1 MTTLIKANASEG
13 KTSKR
18 IVSVTIKRAY
28 DENPDTSYLGEYSS
42 KRKSEYTIERRH
54 EQECNLNSNVAP
66 SREMLERVLARAE
79 AEHNIVCENHTTFT
93 SDECWACDV
102 EAKNQASVDLIREQ
116 IDALDECNCGGVH
129 IDRNSFELFNPN
141 FENYKGL
148 PDAEVRRYCWQDY
161 ERLEGL
167 HNQNWY
173 FLGIVAEAEIEAIVD
188 GKPYTTE
195 LTASV
200 FGIESDSDRDY
211 LKSTEDEQLADI
223 RSQLKDYGFSSRA
236 ISQAMKSIVRK
247 EE

>member
-13 KTSKR
+13 KTCKR
-18 IVSVTIKRAY
+18 ILSVTLKHVSDY
-28 DENPDTSYLGEYSS
+28 DADTSHLGEYSS

-54 EQECNLNSNVAP
+54 EQECNLNSNIAP
-66 SREMLERVLARAE
+66 SREMLERVVARAE
-79 AEHNIVCENHTTFT
+79 AEHTIVCENHTTFT

-102 EAKNQASVDLIREQ
+102 EAKNQAIVDLIREQ
-116 IDALDECNCGGVH
+116 IDALEECNCGGVH

-148 PDAEVRRYCWQDY
+148 PDAEVRKYCWQDY
-161 ERLEGL
+161 ERMESLN
-167 HNQNWY
+167 NQNWY

-188 GKPYTTE
+188 GKPYSTE

-200 FGIESDSDRDY
+200 WGIESDSEREY
-211 LKSTEDEQLADI
+211 LASTEDEQLADI
-223 RSQLKDYGFSSRA
+223 RSQLKEYGFSSRA
-236 ISQAMKSIVRK
+236 ISQAMKSIIGK